1 MNEAETRAE
10 HIDPAL
16 KAAGWGVVPGSRIR
30 REYPIAP
37 GRIEGHG
44 KRGKALTAD
53 YVLEYRNTK
62 LAVNEAKAWDEE
74 LTEGVGQAKNYAGK
88 LAIRYTYATNGQ
100 GIYQIDMETGKEGPI
115 AAYPTPDELWAMTF
129 PSTRSGTGDK
139 ASEFAELWR
148 DRFSEVP
155 YEDKG
160 GSHPSRYYQDIAI
173 ERVLQAV
180 AEKRQRILLTLATGT
195 GKTFIAFQIAWK
207 LFQARWNIS
216 HAQGGQ
222 SGTDRRP
229 RILFLAD
236 RNILANQAYN
246 AFSAFPEDALVR
258 ISPGDIRKKG
268 KVPKNG
274 SLFFTIFQTFMASAG
289 SATGPS
295 AGSASDSGMDLT
307 EVATP
312 AKRAGGYMY
321 ILGCGDDSFYTG
333 STTDLQLRLDQHR
346 SGEGARHTRA
356 RLPVKL
362 LYYESFDRI
371 GEAFAREKQVQG
383 WSHAKKIAL
392 IKGNLSELKQLA
404 RASSNS
410 AAGLAEPLAK
420 RMAPEPVEGYFGD
433 YPPDFFDF
441 IIIDE
446 CHRGGA
452 NDESNWRGIMEYFAP
467 AVQLGLTATPK
478 RRDNV
483 DTYRYFGEPVFVYSL
498 KEGINDGFLTPF
510 RVKQIQTT
518 LDTYLYT
525 PDDTV
530 VEGEIEGG
538 KLYDEI
544 DFNRNIEIRER
555 EKKRVE
561 LFVNQINPA
570 EKTLVFCANQAHAL
584 LVRDLINQ
592 LKASKDPNYCHRVTA
607 NDGELGEQWLRE
619 FQDNEKTIPTV
630 LTTSQKLSTGV
641 DARNIRN
648 IVLMRPINS
657 MIEFKQIIGRGTR
670 LFDGKEYFTIYD
682 FVKAHLNFQDPEWD
696 GPPQEEDPCPKCG
709 QRPCACAAPP
719 PKPCPVCGQ
728 SPCDCPKEPCPVC
741 GQLRCVC
748 NKKKKAKVKLADGK
762 ERNIQHMMATT
773 FWHPDG
779 TPMSAQQFME
789 MLFGK
794 LPDFFQSEAE
804 LRKLWSAPD
813 TRAKLLAGLAE
824 KNFGHDALVEMQKII
839 GAEKSDLFDVLAY
852 VAYALPP
859 IEREERANHARV
871 HINSNFNAKQQ
882 AFLDFVLQHYVTV
895 GVEELD
901 KEKLTPLLRLKYHD
915 SLADAVADLGQ
926 PDEIGQVFT
935 GFQKY
940 LYA

>member
-16 KAAGWGVVPGSRIR
+16 KAAGWGVVEGSRIR
-30 REYPIAP
+30 REYPISP

-44 KRGKALTAD
+44 KRGKALSAD

-74 LTEGVGQAKNYAGK
+74 LTEGVAQAKNYAGK
-88 LAIRYTYATNGQ
+88 LAVRYTYATNGQ
-100 GIYQIDMETGKEGPI
+100 GIYAIDMLTGKEGEI

-129 PSTRSGTGDK
+129 AK
-139 ASEFAELWR
+139 ADAWR
-148 DRFSEVP
+148 DRFAAISF
-155 YEDKG
+155 EDKG

-173 ERVLQAV
+173 ERVMQAI
-180 AEKRQRILLTLATGT
+180 AAHQQRILLTLATGT

-207 LFQARWNIS
+207 LFHARWNL
-216 HAQGGQ
+216 
-222 SGTDRRP
+222 TDWKKAGEPSRRP

-258 ISPGDIRKKG
+258 ISPDDIKKKG

-274 SLFFTIFQTFMASAG
+274 SLFFTIFQTFMS
-289 SATGPS
+289 GP
-295 AGSASDSGMDLT
+295 
-307 EVATP
+307 ENTP
-312 AKRAGGYMY
+312 
-321 ILGCGDDSFYTG
+321 
-333 STTDLQLRLDQHR
+333 
-346 SGEGARHTRA
+346 
-356 RLPVKL
+356 
-362 LYYESFDRI
+362 
-371 GEAFAREKQVQG
+371 
-383 WSHAKKIAL
+383 
-392 IKGNLSELKQLA
+392 
-404 RASSNS
+404 
-410 AAGLAEPLAK
+410 
-420 RMAPEPVEGYFGD
+420 YFGE

-441 IIIDE
+441 IVIDE

-452 NDESNWRGIMEYFAP
+452 NDEGNWRGIMDYFAP

-478 RRDNV
+478 RKDNV
-483 DTYRYFGEPVFVYSL
+483 DTYRYFGEPVYVYSL

-518 LDTYLYT
+518 MDTYLYT

-530 VEGEIEGG
+530 MEGEVETG

-544 DFNRNIEIRER
+544 DFNRNIEIKER

-561 LFVNQINPA
+561 IFMGQIDQR
-570 EKTLVFCANQAHAL
+570 EKTLVFCASQAHAL

-592 LKASKDPNYCHRVTA
+592 LKTSPDPNYCQRVTA
-607 NDGELGEQWLRE
+607 NDGALGEQWLRE
-619 FQDNEKTIPTV
+619 FQDNEKSIPTI

-648 IVLMRPINS
+648 IVLMRPVNNI
-657 MIEFKQIIGRGTR
+657 IEFKQIIGRGTR
-670 LFDGKEYFTIYD
+670 LFDGKDYFTIYD
-682 FVKAHLNFQDPEWD
+682 YVKAHLNFLDPEWD
-696 GPPQEEDPCPKCG
+696 GEPLEPEPCPKCGERPCVCVVKPPEPCAVCGKSPCECPPEPCPKCG
-709 QRPCACAAPP
+709 QRPCIC
-719 PKPCPVCGQ
+719 Q
-728 SPCDCPKEPCPVC
+728 
-741 GQLRCVC
+741 R
-748 NKKKKAKVKLADGK
+748 KKKAKVKLADGK
-762 ERNIQHMMATT
+762 ARNIQHMMATT

-794 LPDFFQSEAE
+794 LPDFFHSEAE

-813 TRAKLLAGLAE
+813 TRAKLLQGLAE
-824 KNFGHDALVEMQKII
+824 KDFGHDQLVEMQKII
-839 GAEKSDLFDVLAY
+839 GAEKSDLFDVLAH

-859 IEREERANHARV
+859 VTRAERANQARV
-871 HINSNFNAKQQ
+871 YINSNFNAKQQ
-882 AFLDFVLQHYVTV
+882 AFLDFVLSHYVSV
-895 GVEELD
+895 GVEELNQD
-901 KEKLTPLLRLKYHD
+901 KLKPLLLIKYHN
-915 SLADAVADLGQ
+915 SIQDAVADLGK
-926 PDEIGQVFT
+926 PDEIGSVFA

-940 LYA
+940 LYQAHA